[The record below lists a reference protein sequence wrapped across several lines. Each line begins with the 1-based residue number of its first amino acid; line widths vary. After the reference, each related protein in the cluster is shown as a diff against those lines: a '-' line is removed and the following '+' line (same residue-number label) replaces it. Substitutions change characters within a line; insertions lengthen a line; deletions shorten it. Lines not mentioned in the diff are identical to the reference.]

1 MRVKD
6 IRRAKDEGMV
16 IEIIVTLQLRNRA
29 RVVQKEDKIYRI

>member
-6 IRRAKDEGMV
+6 IRRAKDEGRV